1 MMTQAYFDIPVTT
14 PKWPPHIS
22 FFIGDSHL
30 ILGLPY
36 PNSFASQC
44 EQSDL
49 IQADS
54 FLMQDSSSKERYDE
68 SVAAITLVCVKL
80 SGAQVNLKKEK

>member
-1 MMTQAYFDIPVTT
+1 MTPANFDNKPTT

-22 FFIGDSHL
+22 FFTGDSHS

-54 FLMQDSSSKERYDE
+54 FLMQDSSSKERYDD

>member
-1 MMTQAYFDIPVTT
+1 MMLWNVLAPSFDHRIM
-14 PKWPPHIS
+14 
-22 FFIGDSHL
+22 
-30 ILGLPY
+30 PY

-44 EQSDL
+44 EESDL

-54 FLMQDSSSKERYDE
+54 FLMQDSSSKERYDDN
-68 SVAAITLVCVKL
+68 VAAITLVCVKL